1 MSTLDETRERI
12 LAVAARRFAEGGFS
26 GAQMAEIAREAGMGV
41 GTLYKHF
48 PSKEDLFRAMVDRF
62 LTGVFEATEKVLS
75 DPAARLPDALE
86 AYARAAVERVAAEP
100 LVCRAVA
107 QETLGSR
114 VAFRQVIG
122 AALWDRIQAH
132 RDRVARFLEG
142 HVDRLGPGITG
153 EDAAVFFLSTLWGLV
168 EHDLNADRTDRLSG
182 RPALV
187 ARLVWGGMSR

>member
-12 LAVAARRFAEGGFS
+12 LAVAARRFAERGFS

-86 AYARAAVERVAAEP
+86 AYARAAVERVVAEP

-132 RDRVARFLEG
+132 RDRVAGFLEG
-142 HVDRLGPGITG
+142 HADRLGPGITG